1 MTKNEIL
8 IHVII
13 TAVISTARH
22 LTDKGEHTAVYTI
35 RLCRLGRDN
44 SWMCQADHSV
54 LQIYQLTGLRPTKE
68 WWRDPHRFPR
78 LYDTLLPE
86 NLGNSPSRMASKQNR
101 VRDQAFIKNKK
112 QTARSHSVH
121 WWLSHQRP
129 VRVNKQGATTIHED
143 SAAYTVLTSSLTM
156 EREAVTHALR
166 WIASRGDS
174 QGTHAIFLTDS
185 MSLLQKVEWEA
196 QTGMCQWSTSNF
208 ENSWACRNEGK
219 SPSRQTGGKSNPHKW
234 LASGK
239 IWSADEAETLPAGT
253 KPRTSH
259 HRSPGGERRWKRKR

>member
-1 MTKNEIL
+1 MTKHEIL

-44 SWMCQADHSV
+44 SWMGQAEHSV
-54 LQIYQLTGLRPTKE
+54 LQICQLESRLRQTKE
-68 WWRDPHRFPR
+68 WWRVPHRFR
-78 LYDTLLPE
+78 HLYDTVLPE
-86 NLGNSPSRMASKQNR
+86 NLWHHCREWPASKT
-101 VRDQAFIKNKK
+101 VRDQAFIKNKQ
-112 QTARSHSVH
+112 QTAWSQSVH

-129 VRVNKQGATTIHED
+129 ISVNKQGATTIHED

-166 WIASRGDS
+166 SNASRGDNQS
-174 QGTHAIFLTDS
+174 TYAIFLTDS
-185 MSLLQKVEWEA
+185 MSLLLKVEWEA
-196 QTGMCQWSTSNF
+196 QTGMCQWSTSTF
-208 ENSWACRNEGK
+208 ENSWACRCEGK

-234 LASGK
+234 LASVK
-239 IWSADEAETLPAGT
+239 IWSTD
-253 KPRTSH
+253 
-259 HRSPGGERRWKRKR
+259 